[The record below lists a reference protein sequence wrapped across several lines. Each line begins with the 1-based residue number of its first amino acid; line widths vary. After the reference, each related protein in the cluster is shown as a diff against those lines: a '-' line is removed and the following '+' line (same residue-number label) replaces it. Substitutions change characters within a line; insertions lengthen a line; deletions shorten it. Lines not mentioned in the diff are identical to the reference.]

1 MRGVVGLT
9 IPGER
14 HAPFLSTRALSAS
27 GGRKTRGQCRAYK
40 ALRPPPQSGKAPIDL
55 PRPSVDNP
63 WRDLLPALRRA
74 EGRVV
79 FLAHRINQLR
89 RVAIRRPMKSTA
101 APEKGGPRVNRD
113 IRALQVQLIDAEGK
127 NVGAVDIAEGLRLA
141 EEAGLDLVEI
151 VPNATPPVCK
161 ILDFGKFRFLEQKKS
176 SEQRKRQK
184 IVEIKEIKLRPGID
198 DHDYEVKM
206 RSVRRFFEEGDKVKV
221 TLRFRGREMA
231 HQDIGFKLLQRVRTE
246 TAPIAKV
253 EAEPLMEGRQMT
265 MVLAPK

>member
-1 MRGVVGLT
+1 
-9 IPGER
+9 
-14 HAPFLSTRALSAS
+14 
-27 GGRKTRGQCRAYK
+27 
-40 ALRPPPQSGKAPIDL
+40 
-55 PRPSVDNP
+55 
-63 WRDLLPALRRA
+63 
-74 EGRVV
+74 
-79 FLAHRINQLR
+79 
-89 RVAIRRPMKSTA
+89 MKSTA

-113 IRALQVQLIDAEGK
+113 IRAVQVQLIDAEGVNRGVV
-127 NVGAVDIAEGLRLA
+127 NVDEAQQLA
-141 EEAGLDLVEI
+141 DDAALDLVEI
-151 VPNATPPVCK
+151 VPNASPPVCK

-176 SEQRKRQK
+176 AEQRKRQK

-246 TAPIAKV
+246 TAPLAKV
-253 EAEPLMEGRQMT
+253 EAEPLMEGRQMV